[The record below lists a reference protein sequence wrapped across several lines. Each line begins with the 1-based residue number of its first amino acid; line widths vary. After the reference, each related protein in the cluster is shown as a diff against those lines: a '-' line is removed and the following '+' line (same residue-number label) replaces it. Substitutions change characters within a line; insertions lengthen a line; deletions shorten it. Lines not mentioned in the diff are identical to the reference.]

1 MWEKEQQGLKDY
13 GEAKDPNEY
22 VKGKDDEVNMNTF

>member
-13 GEAKDPNEY
+13 GGVKALYEY
-22 VKGKDDEVNMNTF
+22 LKEKDDEVNMNTF